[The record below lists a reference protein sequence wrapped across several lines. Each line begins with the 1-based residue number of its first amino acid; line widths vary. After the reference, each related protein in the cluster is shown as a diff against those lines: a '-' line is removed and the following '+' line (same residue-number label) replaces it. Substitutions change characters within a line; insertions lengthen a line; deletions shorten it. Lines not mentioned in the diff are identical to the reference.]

1 MERLKEPLVIR
12 RESAECLMERFF
24 LHNLHVTSVYTI
36 LYFQCHELKASQK
49 EIEKLKYE
57 QTGLDSKLKWHIS
70 KLKLETEARETAD
83 KRIEELTAEVNQLK
97 MKEINRAKE
106 EVEIERNMLAGKKL
120 SIFN

>member
-1 MERLKEPLVIR
+1 M
-12 RESAECLMERFF
+12 
-24 LHNLHVTSVYTI
+24 HNLHVTSVITI
-36 LYFQCHELKASQK
+36 SNFQCHELKTSQK

-83 KRIEELTAEVNQLK
+83 KKIEELTAEVNQLK